1 MTFFLCL
8 GVVIIYK
15 AGVCVYS
22 TCASLCLKVKI
33 SFSSRLHNVKFT
45 LAFKGNTHR
54 TIPSS
59 PGESSDTESA
69 EEEETED
76 MEGLLG
82 SRFKDRSQLQ
92 CDKFQ
97 NRARC
102 VVCQL
107 ERVTRAALP
116 CRYHERNRTKTLYK
130 AWYILT

>member
-1 MTFFLCL
+1 MRPIITDDVLYL

-15 AGVCVYS
+15 AGLCVYS
-22 TCASLCLKVKI
+22 ACPPLCHKVNI
-33 SFSSRLHNVKFT
+33 YSSHHPYS
-45 LAFKGNTHR
+45 HR
-54 TIPSS
+54 TIFSS

-82 SRFKDRSQLQ
+82 SRFNDCSMFIGQ

-116 CRYHERNRTKTLYK
+116 CRFHEKEHN
-130 AWYILT
+130 